1 MRKQSKGPRHKLVA
15 EINVV
20 PYIDV
25 MLVLLVIFM
34 VTAPLLQQGVSVDL
48 PDAAANAL
56 PEKDKTPI
64 VVSVDEEGAY
74 YLNVSGNPAAPMD
87 PRALKL
93 QVAAELVRDSKRQ
106 ILVKGDRNVP
116 YGQVVSAMVLLQQAG
131 APSVGL
137 ITEGGNMEMPNAGR
151 GKRS

>member
-48 PDAAANAL
+48 PDAAANTL

-64 VVSVDEEGAY
+64 VVSVDEAGAY

-106 ILVKGDRNVP
+106 ILVKGDRSVA

-137 ITEGGNMEMPNAGR
+137 ITEGGNIEMPNAGR